1 MLFLKRYIIVLLIIY
16 LVVALNIVEAKNEE
30 YEIVSTLSKEDI
42 TLSAKKIGSLY
53 RDFKID
59 FKGATFYRPFWVN
72 DTNPTYAP
80 QIYYEDINKDGKQ
93 ELIVILTKGYGTGVL
108 DEEVHVFRNKNGLM
122 NILVDNPM
130 AIIYKNIKT
139 KLTTEKA
146 EISLCGKVFH
156 VDIPPLNIQP
166 TNLYDDIAFGEIL
179 RYEVKDKQLI
189 ARVSAQ
195 VSPASFIGEVVIV
208 YEYRDKMYQAK
219 SVSFQPY

>member
-1 MLFLKRYIIVLLIIY
+1 MKRYIIVLLIIY

>member
-1 MLFLKRYIIVLLIIY
+1 VLFLKRYIIVLLIIY

>member
-1 MLFLKRYIIVLLIIY
+1 MKRYIIVLLIIY
-16 LVVALNIVEAKNEE
+16 LVVALNIAEAKNEE

-80 QIYYEDINKDGKQ
+80 QIYYEDINKDGKK

-146 EISLCGKVFH
+146 EISLYGKVFH
-156 VDIPPLNIQP
+156 IDIPPLNIQR
-166 TNLYDDIAFGEIL
+166 TNLFDDIAFGEII